1 MSVTTIV
8 LLPSTEGN
16 ESVTGLPIRASGSF
30 RTSGD
35 YAATIST
42 HLMTEGRLYIEASM
56 DSQATNWFAIPFE
69 VGVPYLEFPYQGG
82 GSADQT
88 ISLVFKGN
96 FTWVRARLDRSYV
109 TTTLPNPLGYLS
121 IELKIDGYTAIMP
134 EPTAGGVS
142 SSNSVQTVS
151 VENVGGGS
159 QIYASSGGTATA
171 PNILL
176 RSLMAG
182 NGIQLAQDATSIR
195 ISRLDD
201 YYPTTIVELT
211 DVANAITDNAVAIG
225 SVGALAF
232 TSAAANDTALVF
244 RDGQFIWV
252 PVNDVGAGSIVFAVR
267 QNGNQIVGNTNGL
280 NFTGNAVTV
289 TDVSGV
295 ATVNIKS
302 SDDFVENV
310 VLQYTPGSAGNLSST
325 SDFMVSKTP
334 GVSVDVIDPINCIV
348 AFTFTG
354 RSYPPTAIALMG
366 QVRQTNEF
374 NYSNVNPGIGTRK
387 VAGGGTAAAPTLMGA
402 FTGPITLQIRMTD
415 TGASAPAGTR
425 ARAIVMFRF

>member
-1 MSVTTIV
+1 
-8 LLPSTEGN
+8 
-16 ESVTGLPIRASGSF
+16 
-30 RTSGD
+30 
-35 YAATIST
+35 
-42 HLMTEGRLYIEASM
+42 MTEGRLYIEASM

-82 GSADQT
+82 GNADQT
-88 ISLVFKGN
+88 ISLAFTGN

-109 TTTLPNPLGYLS
+109 SGNLPNPVGYLS
-121 IELKIDGYTAIMP
+121 IELDIDGYMAISP
-134 EPTAGGVS
+134 GSTSGDS
-142 SSNSVQTVS
+142 SSNGVQTVS
-151 VENVGGGS
+151 VQNVGGGS
-159 QIYASSGGTATA
+159 EIYASTGGTTTT

-176 RSLMAG
+176 RSLLAG
-182 NGIQLAQDATSIR
+182 NGIQLTQSATSVR
-195 ISRLDD
+195 ISRLEDD
-201 YYPTTIVELT
+201 YPTTIVELT
-211 DVANAITDNAVAIG
+211 DVANAITDNSVAIG
-225 SVGALAF
+225 SSGALAF
-232 TSAAANDTALVF
+232 TTTAGDDTALVF
-244 RDGQFIWV
+244 RAGEFIWV

-295 ATVNIKS
+295 ATVHIKS
-302 SDDFVENV
+302 SADFIEDV

-325 SDFMVSKTP
+325 SDFLVSKTP
-334 GVSVDVIDPINCIV
+334 GVSIDVIDPINCIV

-354 RSYPPTAIALMG
+354 RPYPPSAIALMG

-402 FTGPITLQIRMTD
+402 FAGPITLQLRMTD

-425 ARAIVMFRF
+425 ARVIVMFRF